1 MVMMKQLKVGTE
13 ASDDRMERL
22 VQPEGFSPTRL
33 KVLVVD
39 DDLLC
44 LMILERMLCQCKY
57 TGRFSSL
64 LSLDCSLPLG
74 PFSQQLTLL
83 DS

>member
-1 MVMMKQLKVGTE
+1 LLLPSGVEKKVMVMMKQLKVGTE
-13 ASDDRMERL
+13 GSDDRMERL

-57 TGRFSSL
+57 TGSLSS
-64 LSLDCSLPLG
+64 PLYG
-74 PFSQQLTLL
+74 PSSST
-83 DS
+83 